1 MTRIACA
8 VLVVMGLP
16 LVTGCA
22 SSRGSDGGP
31 SGISITGDEKG
42 GTIPRSVGVAATQSS
57 AYEMVTAHCAKFGKK
72 GFITRMDF
80 ESGTMTFA
88 CVLRKAPNT

>member
-1 MTRIACA
+1 MTRISYA
-8 VLVVMGLP
+8 VLVVMGFL
-16 LVTGCA
+16 LISGCA
-22 SSRGSDGGP
+22 ISGSDRGQ
-31 SGISITGDEKG
+31 SGLTIAGDEKG

-57 AYEMVTAHCAKFGKK
+57 AYKMIDEHCAKFGKK

-80 ESGTMTFA
+80 ESGTMTFV